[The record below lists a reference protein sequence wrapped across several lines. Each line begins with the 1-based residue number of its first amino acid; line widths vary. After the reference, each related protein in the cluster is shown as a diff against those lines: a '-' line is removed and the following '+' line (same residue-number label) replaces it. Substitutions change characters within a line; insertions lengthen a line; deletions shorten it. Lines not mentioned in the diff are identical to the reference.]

1 MANSECRKKRP
12 RIAVVGMG
20 NLLLKDEGIGVHVAQ
35 AMQEAAL
42 ENGSDLQIVDG
53 GTSPDILLSLEEVD
67 KLIIIDAARG
77 DCEPGT
83 IYRLGPEE
91 IPQNNAGM
99 TSLHEVSFTQS
110 LQILDKLGLKPKKV
124 VIFGVQPK
132 EIDWGTEPS
141 AELGQKIPEMVRL
154 VLEEARK
161 C

>member
-1 MANSECRKKRP
+1 
-12 RIAVVGMG
+12 MG

-35 AMQEAAL
+35 AMQKAGL
-42 ENGSDLQIVDG
+42 EHGSDLQIVDG
-53 GTSPDILLSLEEVD
+53 GTSPDVLLSLDEVD
-67 KLIIIDAARG
+67 KLIIIDAAKG

-91 IPQNNAGM
+91 IPQNNAGT
-99 TSLHEVSFTQS
+99 TSLHEVSLTQS
-110 LQILDKLGLKPKKV
+110 LQILDKFGLKPKKV
-124 VIFGVQPK
+124 VIFGIQPK